1 MTQQR
6 KHFLIFMITGL
17 LSAAIAVY
25 YRWDPEKLLFHQL
38 CDGAFVAGVVLVGI
52 GGLKFARNGGTFDIM
67 VWGLDSVVRT
77 TFPWMLKDRQDADF
91 VAYKE
96 RKKESRQSAKPE
108 LLAGA
113 FYLALSVIFLVIYL
127 AQR

>member
-6 KHFLIFMITGL
+6 KHFLIFLITGL
-17 LSAAIAVY
+17 LSAAMVVY
-25 YRWDPEKLLFHQL
+25 YRWNPEKHLFHQL

-52 GGLKFARNGGTFDIM
+52 GGLKFARNGGTFDMM
-67 VWGLDSVVRT
+67 VWGLDSVIRT
-77 TFPWMLKDRQDADF
+77 TFPWMLKERQDADF
-91 VAYKE
+91 VAYAE
-96 RKKESRQSAKPE
+96 RKRESRQSAKPE